1 MKTVRD
7 VLMILGLL
15 LVSWV
20 LLALIEALPH
30 AAPVIGK

>member
-1 MKTVRD
+1 MKAVRD
-7 VLMILGLL
+7 VLVILGLL

-20 LLALIEALPH
+20 ILALIEAVPH